1 MSKHTQQPRKRWSFK
16 AKAEVV
22 QRLLAGEPIEQVSR
36 ELAVPVHALERWRQ
50 RALSGME
57 EGLKE
62 RAPDDPAER
71 ELSEAQAAIGRLTME
86 LELYRGKGRRRT
98 R

>member
-1 MSKHTQQPRKRWSFK
+1 MNQGKHTPRQRWSFK

-22 QRLLAGEPIEQVSR
+22 QRLFAGEPIDQVSR
-36 ELAVPVHALERWRQ
+36 EVAVPVHELERWRK
-50 RALSGME
+50 RALAGME

-62 RAPDDPAER
+62 RAPDDPVER

>member
-1 MSKHTQQPRKRWSFK
+1 MSKQNQGPRRRWSFK

-22 QRLLAGEPIEQVSR
+22 QRLLSGEPIDEVSR
-36 ELAVPVHALERWRQ
+36 ELAVPVHELERWRQ
-50 RALSGME
+50 RALAAME

-62 RAPDDPAER
+62 RAPDDPGER
-71 ELSEAQAAIGRLTME
+71 ELSEAQATIGRLTME